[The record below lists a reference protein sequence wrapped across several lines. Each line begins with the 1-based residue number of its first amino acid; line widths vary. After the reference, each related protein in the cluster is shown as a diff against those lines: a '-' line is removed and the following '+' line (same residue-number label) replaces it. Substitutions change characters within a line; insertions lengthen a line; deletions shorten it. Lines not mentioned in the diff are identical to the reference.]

1 VENRRKIMTD
11 ERNTAVSRSEPEPP
25 APERYYAER
34 ISPTPPETEGV
45 SIATLQEAMNEGARK
60 SWRLVG
66 VLNEPMG
73 RGVILVWDQGGF
85 ISG

>member
-1 VENRRKIMTD
+1 MTD
-11 ERNTAVSRSEPEPP
+11 EAAVSRSEPEPP

-34 ISPTPPETEGV
+34 VSPASGAEGL
-45 SIATLQEAMNEGARK
+45 SLAELQEAMNKGTRN

-66 VLNEPMG
+66 VVDDPAG
-73 RGVILVWDQGGF
+73 PGVILVWDQQGF

>member
-1 VENRRKIMTD
+1 MTE
-11 ERNTAVSRSEPEPP
+11 ERDNEAFRSEEEPGAP

-34 ISPTPPETEGV
+34 VVPASGTGSLSV
-45 SIATLQEAMNEGARK
+45 AGLQEAINTGARQ

-66 VLNEPMG
+66 VVNDPSGEG
-73 RGVILVWDQGGF
+73 IILVWDQQGF